1 MAITNASRLADFGS
15 GIGTEG
21 AVLQIDNINERI
33 GIGTTN
39 PNATLTVAGRI
50 NVGSG
55 SLANIGLAAYN
66 DSTTSSQPT
75 LYAENDQT
83 SGNLFLGYGGG
94 ALKVTITAAGAASF
108 AGGSF
113 AVESDG
119 EISTNM
125 HSHGHLKLDSGAD
138 FSSPNISLLADTGA
152 ASFAGIVTTSQY
164 FEDSIGKLRSIPQ
177 NSKTSSYTA
186 VSSDSGKHISITTG
200 GVTIGAAVFSVG
212 DAFSIYN
219 NSGSTQLITQGAGV
233 TLRYAGSSSTGNRN
247 LLQYGICSVL
257 CVSSNEFVISGTGL
271 S

>member
-15 GIGTEG
+15 GIGAQG
-21 AVLQIDNINERI
+21 AIIQVDNASQEV

-39 PNATLTVAGRI
+39 PNATLTVG
-50 NVGSG
+50 
-55 SLANIGLAAYN
+55 NIGA
-66 DSTTSSQPT
+66 SGTSI
-75 LYAENDQT
+75 Y
-83 SGNLFLGYGGG
+83 
-94 ALKVTITAAGAASF
+94 VHGAASF
-108 AGGSF
+108 ASSSLDDSAVRGINNTTYAATIFGQNHGTGDVFAGYNGSGTKT
-113 AVESDG
+113 SD
-119 EISTNM
+119 IS
-125 HSHGHLKLDSGAD
+125 SA
-138 FSSPNISLLADTGA
+138 GA
-152 ASFAGIVTTSQY
+152 ATFAGIVTTSQY